1 MTEPIL
7 SAESFRIV
15 HIELNSERFNKPLF
29 LLGNRQAAPI
39 VAEVNIFES
48 IKTPYLSGNIV
59 LVDDHDLYRITDIQG
74 TEKLKIVFEMPNSEG
89 ELIECDFVIVNVEAS
104 TKINETTST
113 LKLNMIEDIG
123 YYNELQSISKS
134 YQGFGEDIVRNI
146 VKDNL
151 NRTVEVLSK
160 NQSFQKPFR
169 YLVPYTTP
177 LEAVKKVVNN
187 ITTTFGM
194 PFFFYS
200 TIFSKDFYLTDFET
214 ILDPLKEPF
223 NRGKPFTYHHD
234 VSKTSDLLTQ
244 MTSII
249 EFSGTNLEN
258 TLKLAKRGAIG
269 SDFTNVNASTGQ
281 VYENHINM
289 KERMDTLVS
298 NKLMEDNH
306 SHVLIDDM
314 FISDPK
320 AIDQRFLGDFN
331 TMNSTNIGAN
341 PFPKSGINSLGQ
353 QEFDE
358 FNELFQIRKNI
369 LNTLVKNVY
378 EIYVPGLLFLGNQD
392 TSVGNKIEIKIL
404 TNDDRATTDQKR
416 SGDFLILS
424 KRHIFNIVEKLHTVS
439 LGVSRITNQ
448 RNVGWVF
455 TATKL
460 DGSLAQ

>member
-1 MTEPIL
+1 MPEPIL

-29 LLGNRQAAPI
+29 LLGNRQEAPI

-48 IKTPYLSGNIV
+48 LKTPYLTGNIV

-74 TEKLKIVFEMPNSEG
+74 TEKIKIIFEMPNQESE
-89 ELIECDFVIVNVEAS
+89 LLECDFVVVNVEAS
-104 TKINETTST
+104 TKTNETTST

-146 VKDNL
+146 VRDNL

-160 NQSFQKPFR
+160 DQSFQKPFR

-177 LEAVKKVVNN
+177 LQAVEKVVSKM
-187 ITTTFGM
+187 TTTTGM

-249 EFSGTNLEN
+249 EFSGNHLEN
-258 TLKLAKRGAIG
+258 TLKLAKRGGIG
-269 SDFTNVNASTGQ
+269 SNFTHVNATTGK

-289 KERMDTLVS
+289 KERMDVLVA

-314 FISDPK
+314 FISDPEG
-320 AIDQRFLGDFN
+320 IDQRSLGEFN
-331 TMNSTNIGAN
+331 TMNSVKIGAN
-341 PFPKSGINSLGQ
+341 PYPKSGINSLGQ
-353 QEFDE
+353 QEFDS
-358 FNELFQIRKNI
+358 FDELFEIRKNI
-369 LNTLVKNVY
+369 LNTLAKNVY
-378 EIYVPGLLFLGNQD
+378 EIYVPGLAFLGNPD

-424 KRHIFNIVEKLHTVS
+424 KRHVFNVVEKLHTVS

-448 RNVGWVF
+448 RNAG
-455 TATKL
+455 
-460 DGSLAQ
+460 